1 MTVALS
7 LGSYLEFL
15 SKEYLGDFIRHGGAS
30 VKFLVSPDPTAIDRA
45 HAGLAEAASAEGYV
59 YAQIDAAVTKV
70 HQIDQLFFALA
81 RQVDWEALAARFVRA
96 AYDAVSFPVPD
107 EPGEL
112 RVAAAA
118 ARHGVDHRELYR
130 SVRRYLEAQ
139 ILGDQAMVHEFR
151 LAMLRICQ
159 AHLDAGD
166 LDHAERDAVLD
177 WLRGDLRQ
185 VSRVR
190 SSLIYTRVA
199 RHNARHLLLSAA
211 HWLVRTGHVGLVLD
225 LDIGRMLVSRR
236 PPADEREGLYYSK
249 AMVIDGYEVLR
260 QLVDAT
266 DDLAATLVVVV
277 APLDFVTDE
286 TRGLTSYTAL
296 QLRVADEVRDRRRV
310 NPFAALVR
318 LSDAPFSF
326 GQEPGA

>member
-1 MTVALS
+1 
-7 LGSYLEFL
+7 
-15 SKEYLGDFIRHGGAS
+15 
-30 VKFLVSPDPTAIDRA
+30 
-45 HAGLAEAASAEGYV
+45 
-59 YAQIDAAVTKV
+59 
-70 HQIDQLFFALA
+70 
-81 RQVDWEALAARFVRA
+81 
-96 AYDAVSFPVPD
+96 
-107 EPGEL
+107 
-112 RVAAAA
+112 
-118 ARHGVDHRELYR
+118 VDHRELYR

-159 AHLDAGD
+159 ALLDAGD

-199 RHNARHLLLSAA
+199 RHNARHLLLSTA
-211 HWLVRTGHVGLVLD
+211 HWLLRTGHVGLVLD

-249 AMVIDGYEVLR
+249 VMVIDAYEVLR

-266 DDLAATLVVVV
+266 DDLAATLVAVV

-318 LSDAPFSF
+318 LSDAPFALDHEQ
-326 GQEPGA
+326 GQ

>member
-1 MTVALS
+1 MSVALG
-7 LGSYLEFL
+7 LGPYLEFL
-15 SKEYLGDFIRHGGAS
+15 SKEYVGDFIRHGGAS
-30 VKFLVSPDPTAIDRA
+30 VKFLVSPDPTTIDRA
-45 HAGLAEAASAEGYV
+45 HAGLAEVAAGEGFV
-59 YAQIDAAVTKV
+59 YARVDAAVTKV
-70 HQIDQLFFALA
+70 HQIDQLFFAVA
-81 RQVDWEALAARFVRA
+81 RQVDWEALAVRFVRA

-107 EPGEL
+107 DPAEL

-130 SVRRYLEAQ
+130 SVRRHLEAR
-139 ILGDQAMVHEFR
+139 ILRDQAMAHEFR
-151 LAMLRICQ
+151 LAMLRLCQ
-159 AHLDAGD
+159 AQLDAGD
-166 LDHAERDAVLD
+166 VDQAERDAVLD

-185 VSRVR
+185 VSRLR

-199 RHNARHLLLSAA
+199 RHNARHLLLSTA
-211 HWLVRTGHVGLVLD
+211 HWLLQTGHGGLVLD
-225 LDIGRMLVSRR
+225 IDIGRLLVGRR
-236 PPADEREGLYYSK
+236 PPVDEREGLYYSK
-249 AMVIDGYEVLR
+249 AMVMDAYEVLR

-277 APLDFVTDE
+277 APLEFVTDE

-318 LSDAPFSF
+318 LTPAPAPSDRAV
-326 GQEPGA
+326 GT